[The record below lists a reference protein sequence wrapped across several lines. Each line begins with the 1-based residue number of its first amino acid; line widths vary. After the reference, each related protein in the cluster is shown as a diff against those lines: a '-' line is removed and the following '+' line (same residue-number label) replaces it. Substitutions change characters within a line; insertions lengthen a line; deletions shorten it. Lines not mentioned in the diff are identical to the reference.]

1 MKSLVSLA
9 AVVASLGMSS
19 LAGASLVYGGGT
31 ETGSR
36 FNPAQAGVI
45 TYMNCFA
52 VAGAGDSQLLV
63 DSISV
68 GIRRGP
74 TAGVLTSVGINI
86 YAAEMTYDAATQTFG
101 RGANFLV
108 YSSKLGADASAAFVT
123 QQVGTG
129 ALSGVTL
136 NLERTSNAGLGGF
149 WIGVEFFG
157 PNATNAIN
165 GWRVTNA
172 PTTGASINGF
182 GMFNYNG
189 SGAFESLYTLGT
201 GAPSR
206 FMVNVDGTLVPAPGA
221 LALLGLAGV
230 AGGRRRR

>member
-36 FNPAQAGVI
+36 FNPGQPGVI
-45 TYMNCFA
+45 TYMNCFTA
-52 VAGAGDSQLLV
+52 AGASDAQLLL

-74 TAGVLTSVGINI
+74 TAGFLTSVGINI
-86 YAAEMTYDAATQTFG
+86 YAAEMTYDAATQTYG
-101 RGANFLV
+101 RGENFLV

-129 ALSGVTL
+129 PLSGITL

-149 WIGVEFFG
+149 WVGVEFFG
-157 PNATNAIN
+157 PNAANANN

-172 PTTGASINGF
+172 PTTGASINAF
-182 GMFNYNG
+182 GMFNYNA
-189 SGAFESLYTLGT
+189 SGAFQAFFTLGA

-206 FMVNVDGTLVPAPGA
+206 FMVDVNGTLVPAPGA
-221 LALLGLAGV
+221 LALLGAAGLAGS
-230 AGGRRRR
+230 RRRR